1 MNSEIRLHNQNGR
14 QWNIRILQCFL
25 YQVKLRLSDKEQRVK
40 NLRKSKAL
48 EDLTENSLHV
58 SSP

>member
-1 MNSEIRLHNQNGR
+1 MNSEIRLHNQNAR
-14 QWNIRILQCFL
+14 QWNISILQCFL